1 MVSKLGMSVPIRVPV
16 KVWIENVGEY
26 EAELIKFLAP
36 ATVTELVRL
45 LPIEG
50 MAGLWDYAVYIE
62 THVVRGAERS
72 VEEVEHGDM
81 IFWPPT
87 GALGFVFKK
96 AKPYAQTVKVGK
108 LSGDLTVLAKTR
120 PGVRIRVI
128 KS

>member
-1 MVSKLGMSVPIRVPV
+1 M
-16 KVWIENVGEY
+16 GEY

-36 ATVTELVRL
+36 ATMTELARL

-62 THVVRGAERS
+62 TRLARGAEKP
-72 VEEVEHGDM
+72 VEGVEHGDM
-81 IFWPPT
+81 IFWPPA

-108 LSGDLTVLAKTR
+108 LYGDLTALAKTR
-120 PGVRIRVI
+120 AGAKVRVI
-128 KS
+128 KK

>member
-1 MVSKLGMSVPIRVPV
+1 VSRLNTSVPVRVPV
-16 KVWIENVGEY
+16 KVWIEGVGEY

-62 THVVRGAERS
+62 TRIARGAEKPA
-72 VEEVEHGDM
+72 EEVNYGDI
-81 IFWPPT
+81 IFWPPA

-108 LSGDLTVLAKTR
+108 LSGDLTALARTR
-120 PGVRIRVI
+120 PGARVRVL
-128 KS
+128 KV